1 MIDLLYVFSI
11 CIGLLM
17 VIRSFFLAGN
27 VTRKYY
33 FSSRLSGMDEDDL
46 ESAVLDMTG
55 HSRSFIFSRL
65 FGCSISV

>member
-1 MIDLLYVFSI
+1 MYWVIDGYKI
-11 CIGLLM
+11 
-17 VIRSFFLAGN
+17 FFLAGN
-27 VTRKYY
+27 VTRKYC